1 LTAPRLGFGRDDE
14 IRKFHPV
21 RLLHQGVRVEPLIL
35 QLAGDRLLEP
45 TEYLARS
52 PDMSS
57 GPEPGEF
64 RRPWPIGSF
73 RFNCE
78 DGKKPI
84 IAQNDRRRRVRKIEK
99 RRRAHSIWVTA
110 SAFSVPGRR
119 NAPRGRTCPD
129 QGSAAVM
136 MISTR

>member
-1 LTAPRLGFGRDDE
+1 LTAPRLGFGPDDE

-57 GPEPGEF
+57 GPEPGAF

-78 DGKKPI
+78 DGKK
-84 IAQNDRRRRVRKIEK
+84 NLSSRRTTGAVACGKSK
-99 RRRAHSIWVTA
+99 SGA
-110 SAFSVPGRR
+110 
-119 NAPRGRTCPD
+119 AP
-129 QGSAAVM
+129 
-136 MISTR
+136 TRYG

>member
-1 LTAPRLGFGRDDE
+1 LTAPRLGFGPDDE

-57 GPEPGEF
+57 GPEPGAF

-78 DGKKPI
+78 DGKKAYHRAERQAPSR
-84 IAQNDRRRRVRKIEK
+84 AENRK
-99 RRRAHSIWVTA
+99 A
-110 SAFSVPGRR
+110 
-119 NAPRGRTCPD
+119 APRPLDMGNGVRLF
-129 QGSAAVM
+129 GSEPPQRSARAYL
-136 MISTR
+136 S